1 MDLTMISLIKLVC
14 TITKKIKESIIMT
27 AIRKSFLQ
35 IVVKLEFKFKQAR
48 LEERIESKIN
58 SKDINRNQ
66 YIYTKLHN
74 NVIILQIVI

>member
-1 MDLTMISLIKLVC
+1 MISLIKLVC

-66 YIYTKLHN
+66 YIYIQN
-74 NVIILQIVI
+74 YIIM

>member
-1 MDLTMISLIKLVC
+1 MISLIKLVC
-14 TITKKIKESIIMT
+14 TITKKIKESIVMT

>member
-1 MDLTMISLIKLVC
+1 
-14 TITKKIKESIIMT
+14 MT

-66 YIYTKLHN
+66 HIYIYIYTKLHN

>member
-1 MDLTMISLIKLVC
+1 MISLIKLVC
-14 TITKKIKESIIMT
+14 TITKKIKESIVMT

-66 YIYTKLHN
+66 YIYIYIYIYIYKIT
-74 NVIILQIVI
+74 

>member
-1 MDLTMISLIKLVC
+1 MISLIKLVC

-27 AIRKSFLQ
+27 AIGKSFLQ

>member
-1 MDLTMISLIKLVC
+1 
-14 TITKKIKESIIMT
+14 MT
-27 AIRKSFLQ
+27 AIGKSFLQ

-66 YIYTKLHN
+66 YIYIYIYTKLHN

>member
-1 MDLTMISLIKLVC
+1 
-14 TITKKIKESIIMT
+14 MT

-48 LEERIESKIN
+48 LEERIKSKIN

-66 YIYTKLHN
+66 YIYIYIQN
-74 NVIILQIVI
+74 YIIM

>member
-1 MDLTMISLIKLVC
+1 MISLIKLVC
-14 TITKKIKESIIMT
+14 TITKKIKESIVMT

-48 LEERIESKIN
+48 LEERIKSKIN

-66 YIYTKLHN
+66 YIYIYIYIQN
-74 NVIILQIVI
+74 YIIM

>member
-1 MDLTMISLIKLVC
+1 MISLIKLVC
-14 TITKKIKESIIMT
+14 TITKKIKESIIMI

>member
-1 MDLTMISLIKLVC
+1 
-14 TITKKIKESIIMT
+14 MT

>member
-1 MDLTMISLIKLVC
+1 
-14 TITKKIKESIIMT
+14 MT
-27 AIRKSFLQ
+27 AIRKSFLN